1 MRHAFL
7 CAFAAALALTFG
19 APASAQRGSSTGG
32 GTAATSTLVDLNTA
46 TAAQLESLPGIGA
59 VTALRIVEH
68 REKNG
73 TFSKI
78 EELMNV
84 RGIGEKSFLTL
95 KPLIT
100 VSASEAKPQTP
111 ASR

>member
-19 APASAQRGSSTGG
+19 APASAQRGGSSGG
-32 GTAATSTLVDLNTA
+32 GTATSTPVDLNTA

-73 TFSKI
+73 SFSKI

-100 VSASEAKPQTP
+100 VSALETNPRTP